1 MELEL
6 FTLHLVLA
14 ASSLENLIPNC
25 LCLSGSLEAKRS
37 VSAMV
42 TPPWAWNIQRW
53 GGGELI
59 TTLSDPGC
67 SSIVGQL
74 LEKPG
79 FL

>member
-42 TPPWAWNIQRW
+42 TPPWAWNIQR
-53 GGGELI
+53 
-59 TTLSDPGC
+59 
-67 SSIVGQL
+67 
-74 LEKPG
+74 
-79 FL
+79 